1 MTEPNQPASAEA
13 SREPS
18 SHAADA
24 ALAPTTSL
32 DAARSVDAPPASA
45 EAPEPV
51 PTAPLEPPPPP
62 QAVPRSSTGGVP
74 RALVAI
80 LAPVLAVVMFAGGLA
95 VGRTAG
101 PGVVN
106 PGGPGGSGALAS
118 PGASGKPTPD
128 QELALI
134 EQAWGDI
141 QQNYVDATNLDN
153 QALAYAAIDG
163 ITNAVGDSGHTSFMT
178 AAEAKAMDQSL
189 SGTFV
194 GIGVQI
200 SPDDGK
206 GGVVVGS
213 VFANT
218 PAQQAG
224 LKRGD
229 RVVAVNGKAT
239 TGQTQDQVISSI
251 RGPEGQPVT
260 LTIQRTGVASFDVTI
275 VRRKF
280 DLPLSSWIMIPGTT
294 IADIRLEQ
302 FATGAGKAVQDA
314 IKAAK
319 AAGATSII
327 FDLRGN
333 GGGYVN
339 EAVTVASQFVGSGT
353 VYQSVDASG
362 VVKDVPVES
371 GGLAT
376 DIPLIVLANGDT
388 ASAAEIVTG
397 AIQDAGRGKVVGVKT
412 FGTGTVLGRFELAD
426 GSVLR
431 IGIERWL
438 TRAGRPIWH
447 EGLEPDFSV
456 ALATTAA
463 PLLPDDMH
471 AMTATQV
478 QASIDLQLVKAIT
491 LLKG

>member
-1 MTEPNQPASAEA
+1 M
-13 SREPS
+13 SRS
-18 SHAADA
+18 S
-24 ALAPTTSL
+24 
-32 DAARSVDAPPASA
+32 
-45 EAPEPV
+45 
-51 PTAPLEPPPPP
+51 
-62 QAVPRSSTGGVP
+62 RSSTGGVP

-95 VGRTAG
+95 VGRTASD
-101 PGVVN
+101 PGTVN
-106 PGGPGGSGALAS
+106 PGGPGGSGGSGALAS
-118 PGASGKPTPD
+118 PGASGSPTPD

-134 EQAWGDI
+134 EQAWTDI
-141 QQNYVDATNLDN
+141 QQNYVDAKNLDN
-153 QALAYAAIDG
+153 QALAYAAING
-163 ITNAVGDSGHTSFMT
+163 ITNAVGDSGHTTFMT

-206 GGVVVGS
+206 GGVVIGS
-213 VFANT
+213 VFASS
-218 PAQQAG
+218 PAQQAA

-229 RVVAVNGKAT
+229 RIVAVNGKAT
-239 TGQTQDQVISSI
+239 TGQTQDQIISSI

-260 LTIQRTGVASFDVTI
+260 LTIQRSGVADFDVTI

-280 DLPLSSWIMIPGTT
+280 DLPLSSWILIPGTT
-294 IADIRLEQ
+294 IADIRLDQ

-319 AAGATSII
+319 TAGATSII
-327 FDLRGN
+327 FDLRNN

-339 EAVTVASQFVGSGT
+339 EAITVASQFVGDGT

-362 VVKDVPVES
+362 VTKNVPVES

-376 DIPLIVLANGDT
+376 DIPLVVLANGDT

-431 IGIERWL
+431 IGVERWL

-447 EGLEPDFSV
+447 EGLEPDYSV
-456 ALATTAA
+456 ALSTTAA
-463 PLLPDDMH
+463 PLLPDDMRG
-471 AMTATQV
+471 MTATQV
-478 QASIDLQLVKAIT
+478 QTSVDLQLVKAIA